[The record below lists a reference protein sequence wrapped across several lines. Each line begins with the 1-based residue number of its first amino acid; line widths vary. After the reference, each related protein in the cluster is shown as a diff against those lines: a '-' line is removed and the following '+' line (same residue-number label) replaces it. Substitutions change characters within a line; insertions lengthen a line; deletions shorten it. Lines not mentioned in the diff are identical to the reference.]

1 MSMKRLIG
9 LVLLL
14 SVSFNVVYAQDNLVT
29 EAFTAVKAAEEAGA
43 DVSGLVESLN
53 EALTLI
59 ESGDSATGLLENI
72 IYEAEIARS
81 AAVNQ
86 GNIDAGV
93 AILKV
98 VFLVGTAV
106 FVWLRGDVYFWRLW
120 RRTKEGFLV
129 D

>member
-1 MSMKRLIG
+1 MDLKRIG

-14 SVSFNVVYAQDNLVT
+14 CLSFNVVYAQNDLLA
-29 EAFTAVKAAEEAGA
+29 EAFTAIKAAEDAGA
-43 DVSGLVESLN
+43 DISGLVESLN
-53 EALTLI
+53 EALAVI
-59 ESGDSATGLLENI
+59 ESGDSASGLLEDI
-72 IYEAEIARS
+72 ILDADMARL

-98 VFLVGTAV
+98 VVLVGAAA
-106 FVWLRGDVYFWRLW
+106 FVWLRGDEYFWRLW
-120 RRTKEGFLV
+120 RRTKEGYLV